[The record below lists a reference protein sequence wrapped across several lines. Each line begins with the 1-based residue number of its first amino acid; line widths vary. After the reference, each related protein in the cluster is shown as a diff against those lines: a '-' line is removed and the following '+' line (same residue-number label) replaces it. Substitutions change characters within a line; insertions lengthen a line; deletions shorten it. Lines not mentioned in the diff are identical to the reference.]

1 MARLLP
7 HPTVFVPGWLGTTL
21 KDEYPLPP
29 EAVWS
34 TLIRDFERATLHPDD
49 LRLESIEPARV
60 VPDQVHELAYKE
72 LIEELRHGL
81 SPSEEEPVPVYAF
94 KYDWRQPLV
103 ATEARLARFL
113 EEVIERTKLLRHYD
127 RAGWGRTIEP
137 KVNLVG
143 HSLGGVVIAG
153 FLEQSRG
160 AHRVHKVA
168 TLAAPFQGAF
178 EAVAQITTGTA
189 NLGSG
194 TPSSREREA
203 ARVTPGLYH
212 MLASFEGGLVVDD
225 GIGPRSLFDIAIWQG
240 SVIDTLERFI
250 SRHGLDRG
258 DPGARA
264 RALFSH
270 MLQTAATHRSRVDA
284 LDLAAVGLT
293 PAQWLC
299 VVGVDAKTR
308 IRLRVV
314 RRGAGLDFDFRPED
328 RGNMWGDPNPGV
340 ARLTGDGGVPFNG
353 AVPKFLPLESLVCV
367 TPDDFGYWEVQDRLF
382 AGIAGFHSIMPN
394 MDMLHR
400 LIVAHFTDSVPRHD
414 NIWGRPAPGVTAW
427 APPIAGLRRGDTT

>member
-1 MARLLP
+1 MTTLA
-7 HPTVFVPGWLGTTL
+7 HPTIFVPGWLGTTL
-21 KDEYPLPP
+21 EDECRLPH

-34 TLIRDFERATLHPDD
+34 TLTRDFERATLHPDN
-49 LRLESIEPARV
+49 LQFESIEPARV
-60 VPDQVHELAYKE
+60 VPGQVHELGYKE

-81 SPSEEEPVPVYAF
+81 SPSEDEPVPVYAF

-103 ATEARLARFL
+103 AAEAQLARFV

-127 RAGWGRTIEP
+127 AAGWGNTTEA

-143 HSLGGVVIAG
+143 HSLGGVLIAG
-153 FLEQSRG
+153 YLEQSRG
-160 AHRVHKVA
+160 AHHVHKVA

-178 EAVAQITTGTA
+178 ETVAQITTGTA

-212 MLASFEGGLVVDD
+212 MLGSFDGGLIVDD

-250 SRHGLDRG
+250 RRHGLDRG
-258 DPGARA
+258 DPAARA
-264 RALFSH
+264 RTLFTH
-270 MLQTAATHRSRVDA
+270 MLQTAATHRARIDT
-284 LDLAAVGLT
+284 LDLAAIGLS
-293 PAQWLC
+293 AAHWLC
-299 VVGVDAKTR
+299 VVGVNAKTR

-314 RRGAGLDFDFRPED
+314 RRGAGFDFDFRPED
-328 RGNMWGDPNPGV
+328 RDNMWGDANPGI
-340 ARLTGDGGVPFNG
+340 ARLTGDGGVPLNG

-367 TPDDFGYWEVQDRLF
+367 TPDDFGYWEVQARLF
-382 AGIAGFHSIMPN
+382 AAVAGFHSIMPN

-400 LIVAHFTDSVPRHD
+400 LIVAHFTDSGPRHD

-427 APPIAGLRRGDTT
+427 TPPIPGLRRGETT